1 MATFNATGIEGLDLS
16 LEEFAAIPDNV
27 MEEMLDAAGQVVVR
41 HHKAQIRAQG
51 LVHSGKLA
59 GSIEAHKKAGSA
71 RNDYQRYVLVYPTG
85 RHHIY
90 QSRGMTRQYKRS
102 KHGRTYTKGGS
113 AKVVTNAEV
122 GFVQAYGAPRR
133 KYLARDW
140 MNKANQVAAPEVEQA
155 ELAVYDRWL
164 KSLNL

>member
-27 MEEMLDAAGQVVVR
+27 VEEMLDAAGQVVLR

-90 QSRGMTRQYKRS
+90 QSRGVTRQYKRS
-102 KHGRTYTKGGS
+102 KHGRTYTKGGRLPQS
-113 AKVVTNAEV
+113 HI
-122 GFVQAYGAPRR
+122 
-133 KYLARDW
+133 
-140 MNKANQVAAPEVEQA
+140 
-155 ELAVYDRWL
+155 
-164 KSLNL
+164 

>member
-1 MATFNATGIEGLDLS
+1 M
-16 LEEFAAIPDNV
+16 
-27 MEEMLDAAGQVVVR
+27 
-41 HHKAQIRAQG
+41 
-51 LVHSGKLA
+51 
-59 GSIEAHKKAGSA
+59 
-71 RNDYQRYVLVYPTG
+71 
-85 RHHIY
+85 
-90 QSRGMTRQYKRS
+90 
-102 KHGRTYTKGGS
+102 
-113 AKVVTNAEV
+113 VTNAEV